1 MASPPSIVIAAGG
14 TGGHIYPGLALA
26 AAIQRAQPNA
36 RLLFVGTA
44 RGLETKLIPDAGYE
58 LALVDM
64 VPFAGQSMLRLPLAL
79 VRSTAQAW
87 KILRDAKAS
96 VAVGMG
102 GYASIPLM
110 LAAKPARVPGIIHE
124 SGAIPGRANLLAAR
138 ITPNVAIA
146 FHQAK
151 RSFSPRVETRT
162 VGMPLDAA
170 LSSFNRSALRT
181 EARAAFGLK
190 NNVTMVMVNGGSQGA
205 ASLNR
210 LAVGLAQRWRDRS
223 DIRILLK
230 AGAAHE
236 QAVAAE
242 LEANGGTGVVE
253 LTRYIERMDY
263 AYAAADFAICRAGAG
278 TIAELA
284 VVGLPAILIP
294 YPHAP
299 YDHQA
304 VNAQTL
310 VDEGGAIM
318 IRDHE
323 ALPER
328 VGPILDE
335 RLANP
340 SALLSM
346 QRGLHAIA
354 RPHAADELAA
364 WVLELT
370 QT

>member
-1 MASPPSIVIAAGG
+1 MSAPPSIVIAAGG

-26 AAIQRAQPNA
+26 DAIRGIRPTC
-36 RLLFVGTA
+36 RVLFVGTS
-44 RGLETKLIPDAGYE
+44 RGLETRLIPDAGWE

-64 VPFAGQSMLRLPLAL
+64 VPFSRQSALLLPSAL
-79 VRSTAQAW
+79 VRSSAQAW
-87 KILRDAKAS
+87 RILRTANAS

-102 GYASIPLM
+102 GYASVPLM
-110 LAAKPARVPGIIHE
+110 LAARAARVPGVIHE
-124 SGAIPGRANLLAAR
+124 SGAIPGRANLLASR
-138 ITPNVAIA
+138 FTHNVALA
-146 FHQAK
+146 FHQAG
-151 RSFSPRVETRT
+151 RAFPSHVTTRT
-162 VGMPLDAA
+162 VGMPLSRT
-170 LSSFNRSALRT
+170 LSEFNRSQLRP
-181 EARAAFGLK
+181 EARASLGLPDD
-190 NNVTMVMVNGGSQGA
+190 VTMILVNGGSQGA

-210 LAVGLAQRWRDRS
+210 LTVGLAKRWRDRS

-242 LEANGGTGVVE
+242 LEANGGARVVE
-253 LTRYIERMDY
+253 ITRYIERMDH

-284 VVGLPAILIP
+284 VVGLPAILVP

-318 IRDHE
+318 VRDDE
-323 ALPER
+323 ALPSA
-328 VGPILDE
+328 VGPMIEE
-335 RLANP
+335 RLSNP
-340 SALLSM
+340 SALLAM
-346 QRGLHAIA
+346 QQGLHTVA
-354 RPHAADELAA
+354 RPHAAEELAE
-364 WVLELT
+364 WVLTLAHS
-370 QT
+370 